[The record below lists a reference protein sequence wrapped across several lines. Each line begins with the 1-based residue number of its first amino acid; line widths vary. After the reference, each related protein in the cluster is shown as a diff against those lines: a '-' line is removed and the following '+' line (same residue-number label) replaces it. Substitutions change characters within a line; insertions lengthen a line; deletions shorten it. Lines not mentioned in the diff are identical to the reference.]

1 MQDEDTV
8 MDSSPPSDVVVKAT
22 FRLLVPANA
31 AGSIIGQKG
40 EFIRKIRDKCKP
52 GAYLRVPEMPQ
63 SSERL
68 VLITCELDDIPI
80 IIKQLCRPIFKALK
94 EDHSIPDEHCGEL
107 LLLVN
112 SQQAGRIVGKGGEKL
127 KAIRLETGCERFKIY
142 KDRLPFSEERV
153 CEIKG
158 SEDSVAL
165 AVQQA
170 IEILA
175 THPLDH
181 DHQHYMPFCDT
192 LGDCSGEW
200 GGYLRFKGISRR
212 DEFKQPPRRDYS
224 SDSHR
229 YERSSY
235 DPLPPHNYSYPPRS
249 RALSGDRNMRHSC
262 SDSRDR
268 SRERGYERER
278 SPVRSSVKDIY
289 VDDCYT
295 KHVIGSKGSQIA
307 KIRRQSGADVQIAKD
322 ETVQNGERK
331 ISICGR
337 PKDIDCALQL
347 INEAIAEKINR
358 DRKNG
363 VTTTMK
369 SCSGAAPPGPDFD
382 YVNELFD
389 RISSVITFSDIQNTD
404 PSPLE
409 ETVVIPNSETATV
422 IGPKGIRIKDI
433 RQYTQCEIK
442 IQDDKEVEGDRRKVT
457 LRGSARQIHR
467 AAFMVQNIAKVMR

>member
-1 MQDEDTV
+1 MDTTLAS
-8 MDSSPPSDVVVKAT
+8 DSVVKAT

-31 AGSIIGQKG
+31 AGFIIGQKG

-68 VLITCELDDIPI
+68 VLITCELDDVPVI
-80 IIKQLCRPIFKALK
+80 IRQLCRPIFRALK
-94 EDHSIPDEHCGEL
+94 EDYNIPEEHRGEI

-112 SQQAGRIVGKGGEKL
+112 SQQAGRVVGKGGEKL
-127 KAIRLETGCERFKIY
+127 KTIRLETGCERFKIY

-165 AVQQA
+165 AISQA

-181 DHQHYMPFCDT
+181 DHQHYMPYRDVMNESST
-192 LGDCSGEW
+192 GDW
-200 GGYLRFKGISRR
+200 GGYVRYAGHSRR
-212 DEFKQPPRRDYS
+212 DDFKQPARRDYS
-224 SDSHR
+224 ADSHR
-229 YERSSY
+229 YERSHY
-235 DPLPPHNYSYPPRS
+235 DSLPHDFNFPPTPHT
-249 RALSGDRNMRHSC
+249 HS
-262 SDSRDR
+262 SDR
-268 SRERGYERER
+268 SDRRDR
-278 SPVRSSVKDIY
+278 SPVRSEDKDIY

-295 KHVIGSKGSQIA
+295 KHVIGSKGAQIA
-307 KIRRQSGADVQIAKD
+307 KIRKLSGANVQIAKD

-331 ISICGR
+331 ISIRGR

-363 VTTTMK
+363 ISPSKTNLPLVQE
-369 SCSGAAPPGPDFD
+369 FD

-389 RISSVITFSDIQNTD
+389 RISAYIPFSDTHNLDPSTIEQTVLIPNTD
-404 PSPLE
+404 
-409 ETVVIPNSETATV
+409 TATV

-433 RQYTQCEIK
+433 RHYTKCEIK
-442 IQDDKEVEGDRRKVT
+442 IEDDKDVEGDTRKVI

>member
-1 MQDEDTV
+1 LEISTL
-8 MDSSPPSDVVVKAT
+8 DS
-22 FRLLVPANA
+22 
-31 AGSIIGQKG
+31 
-40 EFIRKIRDKCKP
+40 
-52 GAYLRVPEMPQ
+52 
-63 SSERL
+63 
-68 VLITCELDDIPI
+68 
-80 IIKQLCRPIFKALK
+80 ALK
-94 EDHSIPDEHCGEL
+94 EDHSIPEEHCGEI

-127 KAIRLETGCERFKIY
+127 KTIRLETGCERFKIY

-165 AVQQA
+165 AVQQSM
-170 IEILA
+170 EILA

-181 DHQHYMPFCDT
+181 DHQHYMPFSEM
-192 LGDCSGEW
+192 LGDTAGEW
-200 GGYLRFKGISRR
+200 GGYLRFKGQTRR
-212 DEFKQPPRRDYS
+212 DNFKQPLRRDYG
-224 SDSHR
+224 SDPHR
-229 YERSSY
+229 GYERPSY
-235 DPLPPHNYSYPPRS
+235 DPIPLPQSYNYSPRS
-249 RALSGDRNMRHSC
+249 RAHSSDRNVRVSRND
-262 SDSRDR
+262 SSRERSRDR
-268 SRERGYERER
+268 GYDRDR
-278 SPVRSSVKDIY
+278 SPIRSDVKDIY

-337 PKDIDCALQL
+337 AKDIDYALQL
-347 INEAIAEKINR
+347 INEAISEKINR

-363 VTTTMK
+363 VTTVTMAT
-369 SCSGAAPPGPDFD
+369 SGTVSSGNIPPGQDFE

-389 RISSVITFSDIQNTD
+389 RISSMIPFTDILNTD
-404 PSPLE
+404 PTPKE
-409 ETVVIPNSETATV
+409 EQVLISNSDTATV

-433 RQYTQCEIK
+433 RQYTKCEIN
-442 IQDDKEVEGDRRKVT
+442 IENDKDVEGESRKVT

-467 AAFMVQNIAKVMR
+467 ATFMVQNIAKVMR